1 MTTFSP
7 LHKNAGELKGGWH
20 QRYQQQANWS
30 RDLREHI
37 FSEIGLDGSHR
48 VLEVGCGTGAILSTI
63 DLPVHGL
70 DIQLASLKEAQIHA
84 PTSPLTCADAFS
96 LPYADASFDIVF
108 CHFLLLWLPTPKR
121 ALGEMLRIARA
132 GGHIIAF
139 AEPDYS
145 QRVDKPAA
153 LTELGEWQRDALRAQ
168 GANPAI
174 GAADL
179 AELFYG
185 AGIEIVEAG
194 AISTSASESF
204 SAEEWALE
212 WATLEADLAGNIP
225 DERIQKMKILDKLA
239 RENGERILY
248 VPTHYCWGR
257 TPER

>member
-1 MTTFSP
+1 MTTSSP
-7 LHKNAGELKGGWH
+7 LHKNAGKLKGGWH
-20 QRYQQQANWS
+20 KRYRQQANWT
-30 RDLREHI
+30 RELRKYI
-37 FSEIGLDGSHR
+37 FSEIELDGSHR

-70 DIQLASLKEAQIHA
+70 DIQLASLKEAQNHV
-84 PTSPLTCADAFS
+84 PTSPLTCADAFF
-96 LPYADASFDIVF
+96 LPYADASFDIVY
-108 CHFLLLWLPTPKR
+108 CHFLLLWLPAPER
-121 ALGEMLRIARA
+121 ALSEILRITRA

-139 AEPDYS
+139 AEPDYT
-145 QRVDKPAA
+145 QRVDEPAA
-153 LTELGEWQRDALRAQ
+153 LTELGEWQRDSLRAQ
-168 GANPAI
+168 GADPAI
-174 GAADL
+174 GANL

-194 AISTSASESF
+194 AISTSAPDSF

-212 WATLEADLAGNIP
+212 WATLAADLAGNIP
-225 DERIQKMKILDKLA
+225 DERIQKMKILDKQA